1 MCRASLTICISLQAD
16 MPFSESGISPDVIIN
31 PHAFPSRMTM
41 GMLLESL
48 AGKSGAL
55 GGHYQDATPFSFSEE
70 HTAVDYFG
78 AQVNARVDVFLVVMN
93 ACFEKR
99 EIERGYRKAISR
111 LVVFRSTLPAIS

>member
-1 MCRASLTICISLQAD
+1 M
-16 MPFSESGISPDVIIN
+16 SPDVIIN

-48 AGKSGAL
+48 AGKSGSL

-78 AQVNARVDVFLVVMN
+78 AQASSCNTALGGTG
-93 ACFEKR
+93 CFRPKQ
-99 EIERGYRKAISR
+99 R
-111 LVVFRSTLPAIS
+111 L

>member
-1 MCRASLTICISLQAD
+1 MCVHALSIFTCVCMCRSFLTHSASLDKQAD

-31 PHAFPSRMTM
+31 PPAFPSRMTM

-78 AQVNARVDVFLVVMN
+78 AQVNAPV
-93 ACFEKR
+93 
-99 EIERGYRKAISR
+99 
-111 LVVFRSTLPAIS
+111 